1 MPAII
6 STSALLIQEIAFTDY
21 WQDILELRDAC
32 RQDKDPQLAN
42 QLFPA
47 GMYDEFDDTAMHWG
61 IFDDENLVASA
72 RLSVHRNINE
82 LPDRFLF
89 SDIWDKELPA
99 PIASLNRLSVAT
111 AYRGLGLSGQLDR
124 IRIQKARR
132 IGCRCICG
140 TAHGKRQQKLQEDGF
155 ICHHSEKLSSI
166 YGTDEL
172 TGVKLPLDFY
182 YNLLV

>member
-1 MPAII
+1 MPAVV
-6 STSALLIQEIAFTDY
+6 STSLLIQEISFADH
-21 WQDILELRDAC
+21 WQHILELRDAC

-61 IFDDENLVASA
+61 IFDEENNLIAAA

-111 AYRGLGLSGQLDR
+111 SYRGLGLSGQLDR

-140 TAHGKRQQKLQEDGF
+140 TTHGKRQLKLQEEGF
-155 ICHHSEKLSSI
+155 VCQHSEKLSTV

-172 TGVKLPLDFY
+172 TGRKLPLDFY
-182 YNLLV
+182 YKLL

>member
-6 STSALLIQEIAFTDY
+6 STPALLIQEIVFADY
-21 WQDILELRDAC
+21 WQNVLELRDAC

-61 IFDDENLVASA
+61 IFDDDNLIASA

-89 SDIWDKELPA
+89 SDIWDMELPA

-111 AYRGLGLSGQLDR
+111 AYRARSKR
-124 IRIQKARR
+124 TIRPNKNSKGEANRVPVYLWHRPWQKEAKITGRWV
-132 IGCRCICG
+132 CRSTQPKTFRCL
-140 TAHGKRQQKLQEDGF
+140 R
-155 ICHHSEKLSSI
+155 
-166 YGTDEL
+166 
-172 TGVKLPLDFY
+172 
-182 YNLLV
+182 NR